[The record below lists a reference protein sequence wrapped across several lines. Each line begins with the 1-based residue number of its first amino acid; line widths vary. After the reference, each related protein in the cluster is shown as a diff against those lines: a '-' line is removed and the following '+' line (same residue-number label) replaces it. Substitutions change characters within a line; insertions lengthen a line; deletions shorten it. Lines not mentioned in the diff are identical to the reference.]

1 METLNFD
8 ITFLPF
14 SSNYLVHLDPE
25 VFSALPSL
33 KHLDLAHNFLMSLP
47 QPFFQVP
54 TIAMD
59 YMFRFFAKLSQ
70 HLSFQAVTT
79 ASSLQLVYLQVSIK
93 QVSLTSALSQGN
105 P

>member
-14 SSNYLVHLDPE
+14 SSNYLVHLDPK

-54 TIAMD
+54 IHGPGL
-59 YMFRFFAKLSQ
+59 YVLMFCMNYHNICLSRPSPL
-70 HLSFQAVTT
+70 HLVCNWCTFR
-79 ASSLQLVYLQVSIK
+79 
-93 QVSLTSALSQGN
+93 
-105 P
+105 